1 MPTMESETAMSPLE
15 YQEQEQEKIELIDDD
30 KKLKEK
36 QKMYQKLR
44 DTECS
49 KSSMSEKHSDENEER
64 SKEVLK
70 ESSDPSTQ
78 PEEECLIRSRK
89 RRSDS
94 PRTDCTPSKMVPAEE
109 AFQYDLDWELHK
121 FTADIEQRKQ
131 EQQEEDEEQ
140 TQRPEG
146 WIYDLISQYVSTNM
160 STTSTSFFAN
170 YCAAEKSKS
179 FAQLNEEEL
188 FGEDSDNENKP
199 KPTVKPKKS
208 EEVSEE
214 LFGEDSD
221 SENKPKPTEKSEEVS
236 EELFGEDSDN
246 ENKPKPTE
254 KSEEVSEELLGE
266 DSDSENKPKP
276 TEKSE
281 EVSEELFGEDSD
293 SENKPKPMVKSK
305 KSEELLHSES
315 KANQLQQQQ
324 QRKGQQQLQLKYE
337 TLHEKLAQKHEDML
351 KNFQQMLIK
360 LLREVSVEITKEL
373 CGKQPKQETF
383 NPNKLDETWCL
394 PYGSDSKVIV
404 NSSKEGIM
412 SIRVE
417 PLMPMKLRTSRTR
430 RSERREDDCK
440 PRTEQWC
447 WDNAIEQQPIEQQ
460 PIEQQS
466 IEQQPIEQQSIEQQS
481 IDPES
486 FAEQQLYKE
495 PTEHYPQYPSTNANP
510 LRFQHD
516 YCRQLASDYV
526 NDSEDQSNDDGDNN
540 VEANRNN
547 NNTNAVEVQNPFD
560 VYNDHIE
567 SDWNNLHSVD
577 NTVAVDMELDSD
589 CGSNWSGS
597 KTLCSDKTDSTLQ
610 LEISDREYQ
619 RLLQRS
625 RIECFEHQHKLDM
638 EARSSQMYE
647 QLIHNTEDHWQTQP
661 TKAKE
666 DGECEEEY

>member
-44 DTECS
+44 DTECR

-78 PEEECLIRSRK
+78 PDEECLIRSRK

-94 PRTDCTPSKMVPAEE
+94 PRTDCTPSKMAPAEE

-121 FTADIEQRKQ
+121 FTADVEQTKQ

-188 FGEDSDNENKP
+188 FGEDSDSENKP

-208 EEVSEE
+208 EEVSEH
-214 LFGEDSD
+214 LLGEDSD
-221 SENKPKPTEKSEEVS
+221 IENKPKPMVKPKKSEEVS
-236 EELFGEDSDN
+236 EELFGEN
-246 ENKPKPTE
+246 
-254 KSEEVSEELLGE
+254 
-266 DSDSENKPKP
+266 SDSENKPKA
-276 TEKSE
+276 
-281 EVSEELFGEDSD
+281 
-293 SENKPKPMVKSK
+293 MVKPK

-324 QRKGQQQLQLKYE
+324 QRKEQQQLQLQLKYE
-337 TLHEKLAQKHEDML
+337 TLHEKLSQKHEDML

-373 CGKQPKQETF
+373 CGQQPKQETF
-383 NPNKLDETWCL
+383 NLNKLDETWCL

-447 WDNAIEQQPIEQQ
+447 WDNAIEQQSIEKQPIEQQPIEQQ

-466 IEQQPIEQQSIEQQS
+466 I
-481 IDPES
+481 DPES
-486 FAEQQLYKE
+486 LAEQQLYKG
-495 PTEHYPQYPSTNANP
+495 PTE
-510 LRFQHD
+510 HD

-547 NNTNAVEVQNPFD
+547 NNTNAVEVENPFD